1 MFRTKFLIIGLF
13 LIGLTITGF
22 ECSSTELT
30 SARLYIQQ
38 KNYPKA
44 LEVLHEEVTKNPKSD
59 QGYYLMGNVYG
70 ELGVYDSMVTAL
82 NQSLAISNQYA
93 SNIKDLKRYYWAQV
107 YNHGVAFFQKA
118 TNTKDKD
125 SAAIDYEKS
134 INSFKDAILIEP
146 DSVDGYKNYAF
157 VLMNQGKYD
166 DAIEPLKT
174 LIAKDSA
181 IEGYKYL
188 GEIYYDK
195 ASKLKSKYMETHN
208 VEDSVQALDYFNQ
221 TISLLEQA
229 RKIYPNNGE
238 ILAMLSNSY
247 VNADKT
253 TEALDTFK
261 SSVQQEPNNKYYRYN
276 YGVVLLGTKD
286 YKDAEEQFKKAIEID
301 PNYENANYNLAVTY
315 VKWGADLAKEAID
328 KNDTGNTLYKDKYEA
343 AIPLLKKVLETRSE
357 DPSLWEL
364 LGRVYTALG
373 QETQAKEAF
382 NKADQYRK

>member
-1 MFRTKFLIIGLF
+1 
-13 LIGLTITGF
+13 
-22 ECSSTELT
+22 
-30 SARLYIQQ
+30 
-38 KNYPKA
+38 
-44 LEVLHEEVTKNPKSD
+44 
-59 QGYYLMGNVYG
+59 
-70 ELGVYDSMVTAL
+70 
-82 NQSLAISNQYA
+82 
-93 SNIKDLKRYYWAQV
+93 
-107 YNHGVAFFQKA
+107 
-118 TNTKDKD
+118 
-125 SAAIDYEKS
+125 
-134 INSFKDAILIEP
+134 
-146 DSVDGYKNYAF
+146 
-157 VLMNQGKYD
+157 
-166 DAIEPLKT
+166 
-174 LIAKDSA
+174 
-181 IEGYKYL
+181 
-188 GEIYYDK
+188 
-195 ASKLKSKYMETHN
+195 
-208 VEDSVQALDYFNQ
+208 
-221 TISLLEQA
+221 LLEQA